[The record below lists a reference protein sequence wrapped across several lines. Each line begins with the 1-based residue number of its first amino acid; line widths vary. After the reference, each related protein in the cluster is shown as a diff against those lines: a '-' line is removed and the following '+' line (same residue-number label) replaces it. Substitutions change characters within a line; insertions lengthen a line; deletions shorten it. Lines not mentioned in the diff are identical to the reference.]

1 MAEIELY
8 PPLSYGFTEK
18 RAGTWTVEVPV
29 RERESIASLF
39 TRLCA
44 EEPERWGKLFDLKTG
59 RMKQPIQTSLN
70 GKPLSPSSL
79 DSTSVMDT
87 DRIVCKFLIGGG

>member
-18 RAGTWTVEVPV
+18 RAGTWTVGVPV
-29 RERESIASLF
+29 REGESVASLF
-39 TRLCA
+39 TRLYA
-44 EEPERWGKLFDLKTG
+44 EEPGKWGKLFDLKTG

-70 GKPLSPSSL
+70 GKPLSPSAL
-79 DSTSVMDT
+79 ESTFVTDT